1 MASINF
7 AKTSKNNKIMKKIAK
22 LFLIMSLVLVANSCN
37 KDEQLIEEQAKPLNH
52 DATIYKMVTITNEQT
67 AALRDEIATLASQN
81 TKMTTEQYNG
91 FVRSTIE
98 TYVGRLI
105 ESEPKHLEN
114 NNLQV
119 NKVDPEE
126 AQWSNNPDVYGGSVE
141 QVLPAHLLARIDK
154 LAIRLDAIVENPFYD
169 IQSNM
174 NAGAAEI
181 ENVIQNE
188 ISDINKDIT
197 LNVEEKEMLA
207 TACMAAKSMVQ
218 PQLGFFKTLAT
229 GAELLGE
236 DMENFRRRSFF
247 GRLIRAVARVAIAI
261 VAVAVVAVLVVKLAP
276 IIAVGSKF
284 AIKIGGKSLIKKVLF
299 GVSKK
304 GVSSFGTMVKGGL
317 YMPGSLLL
325 GGSGGIIK
333 AANKWDTDMSLKYW
347 FKEFDFKGKVGA

>member
-1 MASINF
+1 M
-7 AKTSKNNKIMKKIAK
+7 
-22 LFLIMSLVLVANSCN
+22 IMSLVLVANSCN
-37 KDEQLIEEQAKPLNH
+37 KDEQLIEEEAKPLNH
-52 DATIYKMVTITNEQT
+52 DATINRMVTITNEQT
-67 AALRDEIATLASQN
+67 ASLRDEIATLAAQN
-81 TKMTTEQYNG
+81 TKMSSEQYNG

-105 ESEPKHLEN
+105 ESEPEHLEN

-126 AQWSNNPDVYGGSVE
+126 AQWSNNTDVYGGSVE

-154 LAIRLDAIVENPFYD
+154 LAIRLDAIVESPFYD
-169 IQSNM
+169 IESNM
-174 NAGAAEI
+174 TAGAAEI

-207 TACMAAKSMVQ
+207 TACIAAKSMVQ

-247 GRLIRAVARVAIAI
+247 GRLIRAVARVAIAVVAVAI
-261 VAVAVVAVLVVKLAP
+261 VAVLIVKAAP
-276 IIAVGSKF
+276 IIAGASKF
-284 AIKIGGKSLIKKVLF
+284 ALKIKMKGTLKSVLF
-299 GVSKK
+299 GVKK
-304 GVSSFGTMVKGGL
+304 KVTGTIGGLPLTVKGGL
-317 YMPGSLLL
+317 YMPGALLL
-325 GGSGGIIK
+325 GGSGGVIK
-333 AANKWDTDMSLKYW
+333 AALKWDTDMSLKTWY
-347 FKEFDFKGKVGA
+347 KEFELKGKVGA